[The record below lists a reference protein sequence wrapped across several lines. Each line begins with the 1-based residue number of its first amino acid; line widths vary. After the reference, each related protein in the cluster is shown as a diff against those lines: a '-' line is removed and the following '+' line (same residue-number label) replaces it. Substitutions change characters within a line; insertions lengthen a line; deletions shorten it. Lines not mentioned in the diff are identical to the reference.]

1 MERKMATHFARW
13 TISSTRP
20 SFSRLDDDCLS
31 YAQSLPE
38 RRRARFLASRTLLAE
53 LLFML
58 YGIKQLPKITATASG
73 RPYFIDR
80 SLTDFSI
87 AYAGNSVGVVV
98 TTEGRCGL
106 DMELPRAFGALPSTL
121 PAPAFSSNE
130 TTWINN
136 QNDPIEA
143 SAQLRTLRQSVFKVT
158 GSDEALQ
165 LIPGAGRLR
174 VMNQSHIEAISDV
187 EEILVWSCTVSPAI
201 EKLSL
206 WEFDAHASWC
216 SLKDVPSRR
225 SDPDGRI
232 IRFTSQPYE
241 KALFSN

>member
-1 MERKMATHFARW
+1 MATHFARW
-13 TISSTRP
+13 TINSSYP
-20 SFSRLDDDCLS
+20 SSSRLDPECFS
-31 YAQSLPE
+31 YAQTLPE

-58 YGIKQLPKITATASG
+58 YGIKKLPKIITTVAG
-73 RPYFIDR
+73 RPHFADR
-80 SLTDFSI
+80 TFTDFSI
-87 AYAGNSVGVVV
+87 AYAGNSVGVLV

-106 DMELPRAFGALPSTL
+106 DMELPRSFGAIPSSLPT
-121 PAPAFSSNE
+121 PAFSSNE
-130 TTWINN
+130 STWINN
-136 QNDPIEA
+136 QNDPTEA
-143 SAQLRTLRQSVFKVT
+143 RSQLRTLRQSVFKVT

-187 EEILVWSCTVSPAI
+187 EDILVWSCTVSPAI

-206 WEFDAHASWC
+206 WEFDGQGWM

-241 KALFSN
+241 KALFPN

>member
-1 MERKMATHFARW
+1 MATHFARW
-13 TISSTRP
+13 TINSTYP
-20 SFSRLDDDCLS
+20 FSSRLDQECFNH
-31 YAQSLPE
+31 AQNLPE

-58 YGIKQLPKITATASG
+58 YGIKTLPEIITTEAG
-73 RPYFIDR
+73 RPHFADR
-80 SLTDFSI
+80 TLSDFSI
-87 AYAGNSVGVVV
+87 AYAGNSVGVMV
-98 TTEGRCGL
+98 TTEGQCGL
-106 DMELPRAFGALPSTL
+106 DMELPRSFGTIFPAL
-121 PAPAFSSNE
+121 PAFSSNE
-130 TTWINN
+130 STWINN
-136 QNDPIEA
+136 QNDPNEA
-143 SAQLRTLRQSVFKVT
+143 RCQLRTLRQSVFKVT

-187 EEILVWSCTVSPAI
+187 EDILAWSCTVSPAI

-206 WEFDAHASWC
+206 WEFDEKGWK

-232 IRFTSQPYE
+232 IRFISQPFE